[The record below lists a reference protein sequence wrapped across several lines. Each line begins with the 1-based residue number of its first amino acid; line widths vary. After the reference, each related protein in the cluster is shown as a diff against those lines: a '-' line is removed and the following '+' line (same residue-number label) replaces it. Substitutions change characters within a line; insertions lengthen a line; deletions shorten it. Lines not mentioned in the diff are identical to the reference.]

1 MVKEE
6 NMNNVKAIKWE
17 NDSLVLL
24 DCTKLPIREE
34 YIICKEY
41 ATLIDAINCLAV
53 RGAPAIG
60 IAAAYGV
67 VLAAQEAREK
77 ADSKASYLGYINEA
91 IQKLAAT
98 RPTAV
103 NLFWALDRVKEVLKK
118 VSEASE
124 EAIRDRLLQEAETMY
139 NEDIACNMKI
149 GENGNEVVPQ
159 RASILTHCNAGA
171 LATAAYGTALG
182 VVRAAHDA
190 GKDIHVFADETRPLL
205 QGARLT
211 AWEMA
216 QEGIPCTLITDS
228 MAGYVM
234 KLGKVDLV
242 ITGADRITLNGD
254 TANKIGTYSL
264 AVLAKE
270 HGIPFYIAA
279 PLSTIDITLK
289 SGDEIEIEERDKREV
304 KCLFGVQ
311 TAPDA
316 VNAFN
321 PAFDVT
327 PNEYITG
334 IITEKGILRPPYEV
348 SIGNLFK

>member
-1 MVKEE
+1 
-6 NMNNVKAIKWE
+6 MNSVKAINWE

-24 DCTKLPIREE
+24 DCRALPIKEE
-34 YIICKEY
+34 YIQCKSY
-41 ATLIDAINCLAV
+41 KTLIDAINCLAV

-67 VLAAQEAREK
+67 VLAAQEAEGK
-77 ADSKASYLGYINEA
+77 AGSKEAYLAYIKEA
-91 IQKLAAT
+91 IGELAAT

-103 NLFWALDRVKEVLKK
+103 NLFWALNRLKEILEDAAGCPLK
-118 VSEASE
+118 E
-124 EAIRDRLLQEAETMY
+124 IRERLFKEAEALF
-139 NEDIACNMKI
+139 NEDIECNRKI
-149 GENGNEVVPQ
+149 GEFGNEVVPQ
-159 RASILTHCNAGA
+159 GANILTHCNAGA
-171 LATAAYGTALG
+171 LATAGYGTALG
-182 VVRAAHDA
+182 VVRAAHDS
-190 GKDIHVFADETRPLL
+190 KKEIHVFADETRPLL

-211 AWEMA
+211 AWELTK
-216 QEGIPCTLITDS
+216 EGIPCTLITDS

-264 AVLAKE
+264 AVLARE

-289 SGDEIEIEERDKREV
+289 HGDEIEIEERDKQEV
-304 KCLFGVQ
+304 KYFFGVQ
-311 TAPDA
+311 TAPYS
-316 VNAFN
+316 VNTFN

-334 IITEKGILRPPYEV
+334 IITEKGILKPPFEE
-348 SIGNLFK
+348 SIGNLFR